1 MIFKFKYFSH
11 YELPCVPYPLQWL
24 EPNYAY
30 EKRKRFAWFPRRLFE
45 YEDRK
50 SINMGGMTPDDY
62 RMFIGTEKIIWLE
75 SYIEFR
81 AYGRSETRMPPP
93 HKSRTYA
100 VDPYFVMI
108 TCL

>member
-24 EPNYAY
+24 EPNYTY
-30 EKRKRFAWFPRRLFE
+30 KTRTRFALFPRRLFE

-50 SINMGGMTPDDY
+50 TINMGGMAPDDY
-62 RMFIGTEKIIWLE
+62 RNFIGTDKVVWLE
-75 SYIEFR
+75 KYVEIK
-81 AYGRSETRMPPP
+81 AYGRYEARLSPPN
-93 HKSRTYA
+93 KQESYA

-108 TCL
+108 YSM